1 MQRHSDGT
9 VVIAARRFE
18 VPSRYRHLTAIEVRY
33 ASWDLTQV
41 HLVDTQ
47 TGQVLCRLYPQDK
60 TENATGLRRSLEP
73 ISVEP
78 PIKPTA
84 PGIAPLL
91 AQLMQQ
97 QAATGLPPAYLPT
110 DDLPPDDGETS

>member
-1 MQRHSDGT
+1 MCIRDS
-9 VVIAARRFE
+9 
-18 VPSRYRHLTAIEVRY
+18 
-33 ASWDLTQV
+33 TQV